1 MTSGKALQPS
11 FLYATQLPQPSDRW
25 GLSTPRPPHRGG
37 WWGRPGSPLKGWS
50 QFLNP

>member
-25 GLSTPRPPHRGG
+25 GLSTPRPPHIGEVGG
-37 WWGRPGSPLKGWS
+37 DALAA
-50 QFLNP
+50 L